1 MRVIDHICNIPF
13 IKDYLDHFHI
23 NKIDM
28 ETAFRILK
36 SRIKCRRHGHS
47 YSTCSR
53 IGNSYVSVCGC
64 CGKREVFSL
73 MNNNRLFR
81 D

>member
-1 MRVIDHICNIPF
+1 MRVVDRLCNIQF
-13 IKDYLDHFHI
+13 IKDYLNYFHMNNLDI
-23 NKIDM
+23 K
-28 ETAFRILK
+28 TAFRILK
-36 SRIKCRRHGHS
+36 SRIKCWKYGHS

-53 IGNSYVSVCGC
+53 IGKSYVSVCGC

-73 MNNNRLFR
+73 MNDNRLFH